1 MSISVKA
8 KASITQA
15 HTAKIEKVIVI
26 ESDAVLDIIAESLQ
40 KASEFSDEAELWA
53 IGEIADL
60 PAGSAKYWAMQ
71 TQSYAQTAENAA
83 KNAEN
88 FANQSQMSAESSA
101 LSANNAQIVVNE
113 VANNIIKL
121 NEILTNHRDD
131 TGNPHGV
138 TAEQLGLST
147 VYIFKGSVT
156 TYADLPATG
165 QKIGDVYNIENADS
179 IHSIAAGDN
188 VAWEGGNWE
197 KLGGSIDLT
206 PLEAKIAAVKVTADN
221 ALPKTGTADS
231 SHMWKPSTNE
241 VIFDLADFTSD
252 NIYFGYRGLEDK
264 ANAIN
269 TYIFWNGKRG
279 GVNGALAEV
288 RAKNFLGGLS
298 GNATSAT
305 KLQTPRTINGTPFDG
320 SANIDI
326 GKIVPLRISTNTDL
340 NLLTHP
346 GMYFSDS
353 NATAATLLNCPT
365 TNAFSLL
372 VEHHAG
378 TKQTITDY
386 VTTNS
391 RTFTRN
397 QYNNTWG
404 AWKVVMD
411 DDSIIPKLA
420 AKQDKL
426 TAGTGIEIANNII
439 SATGGGGGYSPF
451 NAEGHLVFPNGTEF
465 WIE

>member
-188 VAWEGGNWE
+188 VAWGG
-197 KLGGSIDLT
+197 
-206 PLEAKIAAVKVTADN
+206 
-221 ALPKTGTADS
+221 
-231 SHMWKPSTNE
+231 
-241 VIFDLADFTSD
+241 
-252 NIYFGYRGLEDK
+252 
-264 ANAIN
+264 
-269 TYIFWNGKRG
+269 
-279 GVNGALAEV
+279 
-288 RAKNFLGGLS
+288 
-298 GNATSAT
+298 
-305 KLQTPRTINGTPFDG
+305 
-320 SANIDI
+320 
-326 GKIVPLRISTNTDL
+326 
-340 NLLTHP
+340 
-346 GMYFSDS
+346 
-353 NATAATLLNCPT
+353 
-365 TNAFSLL
+365 
-372 VEHHAG
+372 
-378 TKQTITDY
+378 
-386 VTTNS
+386 
-391 RTFTRN
+391 
-397 QYNNTWG
+397 
-404 AWKVVMD
+404 WKVGKVRW
-411 DDSIIPKLA
+411 K
-420 AKQDKL
+420 
-426 TAGTGIEIANNII
+426 
-439 SATGGGGGYSPF
+439 
-451 NAEGHLVFPNGTEF
+451 H
-465 WIE
+465 